1 MNCVV
6 GRNGSGKSNLFD
18 AVQFVL
24 GCPKFWSLRTV
35 SFICVYC
42 LLVVVFNIYLLGC
55 IGGCVVLFF
64 VGMGWCMS
72 VNFMVVVRCT
82 LAINLSLVCL
92 RVVGIAL

>member
-35 SFICVYC
+35 SCICIYC
-42 LLVVVFNIYLLGC
+42 FVVVFNI
-55 IGGCVVLFF
+55 F
-64 VGMGWCMS
+64 VG
-72 VNFMVVVRCT
+72 
-82 LAINLSLVCL
+82 LYL
-92 RVVGIAL
+92 RVWYAILWRSGLVQV